1 MNGQALG
8 RLLMEATI
16 PEMVSGVPYDA
27 KLFARGAAVPADA
40 STGYA
45 KGCLF
50 VQEDATDH
58 SNLLY
63 VNIGTAASANFNL
76 VTVAAD

>member
-8 RLLMEATI
+8 RLLLEATVL
-16 PEMVSGVPYDA
+16 ETVSGVPYDA
-27 KLFARGAAVPADA
+27 KIYARGAAVPSDA

-50 VQEDATDH
+50 VQEDATNQ

-63 VNIGTAASANFNL
+63 ANIGTAASCNFNL
-76 VTVAAD
+76 VTIAAD